1 MRHEVRLVVKAAV
14 YLCIIGLGANAG
26 SIAVDNPRAQTVPTV
41 KPGPVVVPY
50 TVVLSE
56 VVVGASGT
64 KTTGPSQT
72 WALRSDGAT
81 VLKIGEGDK
90 ATRLVHYP
98 DGTRVEVSD
107 SLRAKRTLS
116 KLNDPPSHRDPQK
129 MCARPVGPAAANRN
143 ESPPTLDTVQGHRAA
158 RISMGASTNWYA
170 LDAGCALLKRTL
182 GFEAGGASHLEL
194 VSLIPGEPSA
204 ALFAAP
210 ADYREAAAPAL
221 APIP

>member
-1 MRHEVRLVVKAAV
+1 MRHDARRAAQATMYIVIVVLA
-14 YLCIIGLGANAG
+14 ANAG
-26 SIAVDNPRAQTVPTV
+26 PIAVHNLRVQAPSHVP
-41 KPGPVVVPY
+41 PGTVVVPY

-56 VVVGASGT
+56 VVVGASG
-64 KTTGPSQT
+64 KKLTGPSQT

-90 ATRLVHYP
+90 ATRLVSYP

-107 SLRAKRTLS
+107 HMRAKRTLS
-116 KLNDPPSHRDPQK
+116 KLDDPPSHRDPQK
-129 MCARPVGPAAANRN
+129 MCATPIASPNRR
-143 ESPPTLDTVQGHRAA
+143 ESSPTMDTVQGHRAA
-158 RISMGASTNWYA
+158 RISRGTSTNWYA

-210 ADYREAAAPAL
+210 ADYREAAPPAL

>member
-1 MRHEVRLVVKAAV
+1 MRHGGWRVVNAAV
-14 YLCIIGLGANAG
+14 YLAIIGLGANAG
-26 SIAVDNPRAQTVPTV
+26 SMVVESTQAQTLSTI
-41 KPGPVVVPY
+41 KPGAVVVPY

-56 VVVGASGT
+56 VVVGSSGNT
-64 KTTGPSQT
+64 TTGPSQT

-90 ATRLVHYP
+90 ATRLVSYP

-116 KLNDPPSHRDPQK
+116 KLNDPPSPRDPQK
-129 MCARPVGPAAANRN
+129 MCAMPVGPAAANRN
-143 ESPPTLDTVQGHRAA
+143 ESPPALDSVQGHRAA
-158 RISMGASTNWYA
+158 RISRGAATNWYA
-170 LDAGCALLKRTL
+170 LDAGCALLKRSL

-204 ALFAAP
+204 ELFAAP
-210 ADYREAAAPAL
+210 ADYREAASPAS

>member
-1 MRHEVRLVVKAAV
+1 MNAAV
-14 YLCIIGLGANAG
+14 YIAIIGLGANAG
-26 SIAVDNPRAQTVPTV
+26 SMVVDNVRAQTLPTV
-41 KPGPVVVPY
+41 KPGAVVVPY

-56 VVVGASGT
+56 VVVGASGNRQP
-64 KTTGPSQT
+64 GPSQT

-81 VLKIGEGDK
+81 ALKIGEGEK

-107 SLRAKRTLS
+107 HMRAKRTLS
-116 KLNDPPSHRDPQK
+116 KLNDPPSHRDPEK
-129 MCARPVGPAAANRN
+129 MCALTGGPAPTNRN

-158 RISMGASTNWYA
+158 RISRGASTNWYA

-182 GFEAGGASHLEL
+182 GFEAGSASHLEL

-204 ALFAAP
+204 ALFAVP
-210 ADYREAAAPAL
+210 ADYREAAPPAL